1 MKNETLSRP
10 VCPAGSGS
18 PDNMWRGAIRCWFRL
33 VLLLAAGC
41 ALTGNSYAT
50 ILVFD
55 QSRDATGSTVV
66 ATAAGSDVQQ
76 DYGDRV
82 TGSPM
87 AVAGG
92 QFTYGNGGEGF
103 TPNVVVDYFSGAD
116 VGLWTVQYGDLT
128 NVLFARAPLSGTIA
142 GSLNVRLTADPGYQV
157 QLYHFD
163 LAGWP
168 NADYTIDAV
177 NIFGNGATLF
187 SLANVLVEGD
197 ANGPRH
203 TSFDFSSPLTAAQL
217 LIQIDIG
224 NIAASSQDNIGMDNI
239 RFGQT
244 PPAAIPVPAAS
255 VLFGSGL
262 VLLAARFRR
271 RPARRGARADGC
283 HRGTCE

>member
-1 MKNETLSRP
+1 MKNETRSRP

-18 PDNMWRGAIRCWFRL
+18 PDNTWVDAVRRWFRL

-41 ALTGNSYAT
+41 ALAGNSYAT

-55 QSRDATGSTVV
+55 QSRSATGSTVV
-66 ATAAGSDVQQ
+66 PILAGAVVPQ
-76 DYGDRV
+76 DYGDHV

-87 AVAGG
+87 DVTGG

-103 TPNVVVDYFSGAD
+103 TPNITADYMSAAG
-116 VGLWTVQYGDLT
+116 VSLWTTQFGDLI
-128 NVLFARAPLSGTIA
+128 NVLFARSPQSGA
-142 GSLNVRLTADPGYQV
+142 GSNTLDVLLTADPGFQV

-163 LAGWP
+163 LAGWA
-168 NADYTIDAV
+168 NADYTINAV
-177 NIFGNGATLF
+177 NIFGDGTLLF
-187 SLANVLVEGD
+187 SQANVLVEGD
-197 ANGPRH
+197 FNGSRH
-203 TSFDFSSPLTAAQL
+203 TAFDFSTPLTAAQL

-224 NIAASSQDNIGMDNI
+224 NIAAGNQDNIGLDNI

-244 PPAAIPVPAAS
+244 PPAAIPVPAAG